1 MPLSPRQRELVR
13 SVEDGFERVTGV
25 PVEYGKGLNTEDLMI
40 GSAYGLALTYWARKR
55 TNGTYAYLS
64 LRRELLNPGQHTQA
78 STSNPRGPINDVRMR
93 VVDVRKGEVPRV
105 DAEFDLSDPIGKPD
119 SECLWYRFLHSRRF
133 LINAQIAFGHVTYGA
148 TGTEVMGK
156 LKGQNALYKT
166 KVHGRQI
173 TAELPEDHYSVS
185 LTLPEGH
192 LAPPLHN
199 RTKHVLSTA
208 EKTLADLQGKR

>member
-1 MPLSPRQRELVR
+1 MSPRQRELVR

-25 PVEYGKGLNTEDLMI
+25 PVEYGRGINTEDLKV
-40 GSAYGLALTYWARKR
+40 GPAYGLALTYWARKR

-64 LRRELLNPGQHTQA
+64 FRRELLNPGQHTRA
-78 STSNPRGPINDVRMR
+78 STLKPRGPINDIRMR
-93 VVDVRKGEVPRV
+93 VVDVRKFDVPRV
-105 DAEFDLSDPIGKPD
+105 EAEFDLSDPIGKPD

-133 LINAQIAFGHVTYGA
+133 LTEAQIAFGHVTYGA
-148 TGTEVMGK
+148 TGTEVMDR
-156 LKGQNALYKT
+156 LNSQNALYKT
-166 KVHGRQI
+166 KVHGRHI

-199 RTKHVLSTA
+199 RTKNVLDAA
-208 EKTLADLQGKR
+208 ERILADLQQKR